1 MVAALLDTSIIID
14 IIRHYPP
21 AVEWLRTTPDLCG
34 LTWFTWLEVIEGCQ
48 NKRQE
53 RAVIKV
59 LNDFELIPIEDAD
72 AQWAT
77 RKLIELHL
85 KSNVDMIDCLIAAPS
100 HRLQIPT
107 YTRNMKHFTP
117 LLDELAVLPYSLE

>member
-1 MVAALLDTSIIID
+1 MVAALLDTSIVID

-21 AVEWLRTTPDLCG
+21 AVEWLRTTPDLHG
-34 LTWFTWLEVIEGCQ
+34 LTWYPWLEVIEGCQ

-59 LNDFELIPIEDAD
+59 LNDFDLIPIEDAD
-72 AQWAT
+72 AQWT
-77 RKLIELHL
+77 TKKLIELHL
-85 KSNVDMIDCLIAAPS
+85 ISNVDMIDCLIAAPS

-107 YTRNMKHFTP
+107 YTRNLKHFIP
-117 LLDELAVLPYSLE
+117 LLDALAVLPYSLE